1 VIAIAPRDKESDV
14 LAAWRAA
21 KVDGFVAKVGSS

>member
-1 VIAIAPRDKESDV
+1 VIAIAPRDKEAAV

-21 KVDGFVAKVGSS
+21 KVEGFVATIGTR

>member
-1 VIAIAPRDKESDV
+1 VIAIAPRDKEAAV

-21 KVDGFVAKVGSS
+21 KIEGFVAQVGA

>member
-14 LAAWRAA
+14 LAAWRAV
-21 KVDGFVAKVGSS
+21 KVEGFVAKVGS